1 MKFKAI
7 LLCVLFV
14 VSSFFCCEAG
24 ASSLEWR
31 QYYQE
36 GTQYVIV
43 IYSSELA
50 EIQFLW
56 KPQEAQQGAYQ
67 LFSTLS
73 QPNEGNLYKAFWN
86 VSAINDGNYSIMVKS
101 SVGDQLEKNVIVNK
115 SHWEV
120 SPVNLVYQFD
130 EYGAGWVDVKYI
142 GTIEGTVLSTPI
154 CIEDLCGTLTFYAQY
169 FKFTKQ
175 SPSTFRI
182 EVLPIPDEVLKL
194 IYKELYSNGAKFG
207 TLFYQINDDVLE
219 VRVIFPGFSSYRPGR
234 DQPQSTE
241 TPSQEPVEEPVKD
254 EDEDMEEILKEL
266 RDIKEQSEETNTE
279 ISNLRTEIQ
288 QKDQEIM
295 NLRDEIEQQA
305 IEEKRE
311 WEEEKQNLIF
321 ILGGIIVASI
331 GSAVYI
337 LRKQNPPRS
346 PQKYTQFLTGRP
358 YESMTTPGDPRVATI
373 PVPVAE
379 MATRYNIDP
388 ERLNQAVNQR
398 MEEDSSLTIQEALH
412 EVINTYR
419 NEGVRASEG

>member
-1 MKFKAI
+1 MKLKAI
-7 LLCVLFV
+7 LLCLLFV

-31 QYYQE
+31 QYFQE

-73 QPNEGNLYKAFWN
+73 APNEGNLYKAYWN
-86 VSAINDGNYSIMVKS
+86 VSQLNDGNYSIMVKTTT
-101 SVGDQLEKNVIVNK
+101 DQLEKNVIVNK
-115 SHWEV
+115 GHWEV
-120 SPVNLVYQFD
+120 SPINLVYQFD

-142 GTIEGTVLSTPI
+142 GTIEGTVVSIPV

-207 TLFYQINDDVLE
+207 TLFYRINDDVLE
-219 VRVIFPGFSSYRPGR
+219 VRVIFPGFAAYRPGTTE
-234 DQPQSTE
+234 PPSTE
-241 TPSQEPVEEPVKD
+241 TPSQEPEEQPTD
-254 EDEDMEEILKEL
+254 EKDEDMEEILKEL
-266 RDIKEQSEETNTE
+266 RDIKEQSENTNTD

-288 QKDQEIM
+288 QKDQEIT
-295 NLRDEIEQQA
+295 NLRDEMEQHA

-311 WEEEKQNLIF
+311 WEREKRDLIIIF
-321 ILGGIIVASI
+321 GGIIAAAI
-331 GSAVYI
+331 GGAVYY
-337 LRKQNPPRS
+337 LKNSQGQALVRQPGEYLVGRSHGRRSS
-346 PQKYTQFLTGRP
+346 PQVQ
-358 YESMTTPGDPRVATI
+358 EDTI
-373 PVPVAE
+373 PLRIVQAANELNLDPLQLYEAVQE
-379 MATRYNIDP
+379 LIREHPDYSID
-388 ERLNQAVNQR
+388 
-398 MEEDSSLTIQEALH
+398 EALN
-412 EVINTYR
+412 VIVSDFDRGN
-419 NEGVRASEG
+419 GGADGS